1 MTDLH
6 RIAQNPRVM
15 DGRAYV
21 RGTHITVNTIAHQMG
36 VGHGV
41 QDLIAEYPG
50 LQRDDAAMCGCDQLM
65 L

>member
-21 RGTHITVNTIAHQMG
+21 RRTHITVNTIAHQMD

-41 QDLIAEYPG
+41 HDLIAEYPACSATT
-50 LQRDDAAMCGCDQLM
+50 QQCADVIS
-65 L
+65 